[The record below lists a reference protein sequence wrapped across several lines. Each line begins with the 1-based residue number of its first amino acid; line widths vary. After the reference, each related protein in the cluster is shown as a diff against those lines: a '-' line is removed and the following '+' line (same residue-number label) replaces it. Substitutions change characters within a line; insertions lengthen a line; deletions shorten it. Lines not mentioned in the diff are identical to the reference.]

1 MGIWNKIKSFFDFN
15 RDGKVTAEDLAVA
28 QALAD
33 KKIKEANEAINETV
47 TEVKERVES
56 VKEEIQDVKETVEEV
71 ASQAGDVVAAAKGK
85 KRAGRKPTKKK

>member
-1 MGIWNKIKSFFDFN
+1 MGIWNKIKSFFFFY

-71 ASQAGDVVAAAKGK
+71 ASQASDVVAAAKGK
-85 KRAGRKPTKKK
+85 KRSGRKPKKK

>member
-1 MGIWNKIKSFFDFN
+1 MGIWNKIKSLFDFN
-15 RDGKVTAEDLAVA
+15 KDGKFTAEDLVVA

-47 TEVKERVES
+47 TEVKERVER
-56 VKEEIQDVKETVEEV
+56 VKEEIQDVKETVKEV
-71 ASQAGDVVAAAKGK
+71 ASQASDVVAAAKGK

>member
-33 KKIKEANEAINETV
+33 KKIKEANEVINETV

-85 KRAGRKPTKKK
+85 KRSGRKPKKK

>member
-1 MGIWNKIKSFFDFN
+1 MGIWNKIKSLFDFN
-15 RDGKVTAEDLAVA
+15 KDGKFTAEDLVVA

-47 TEVKERVES
+47 TQVKERVES
-56 VKEEIQDVKETVEEV
+56 VKEEVRDVKKAVKEV
-71 ASQAGDVVAAAKGK
+71 ASQASDVVAAAKGK